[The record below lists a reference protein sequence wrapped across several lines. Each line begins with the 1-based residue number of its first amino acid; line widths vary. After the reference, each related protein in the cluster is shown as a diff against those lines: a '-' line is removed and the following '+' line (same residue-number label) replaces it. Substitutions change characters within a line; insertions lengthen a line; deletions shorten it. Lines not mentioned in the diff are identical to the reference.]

1 MLLLSQHYTMFL
13 HQVEECVR
21 GCLIMD
27 RVASSSLC
35 QGECVSYVVCTVLD
49 ANTEL
54 YCIYALLSTT
64 LSALINALDTH

>member
-1 MLLLSQHYTMFL
+1 
-13 HQVEECVR
+13 
-21 GCLIMD
+21 MD